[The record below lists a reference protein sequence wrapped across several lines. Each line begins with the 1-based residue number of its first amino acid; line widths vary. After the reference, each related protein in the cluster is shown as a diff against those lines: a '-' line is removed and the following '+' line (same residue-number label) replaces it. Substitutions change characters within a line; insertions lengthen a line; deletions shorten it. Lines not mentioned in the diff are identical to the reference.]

1 MTIDDTRA
9 KPRSSVE
16 DVWPLSPLQEG
27 MLYHTAL
34 DTDGPDT
41 YTVQSVY
48 GIDGPLDAG
57 RLKASWQALLDR
69 HAALRACFRYVS
81 GAQMVQVI
89 QRDVEIPWRETD
101 LSGLPDDIAAG
112 EVSRLAADE
121 MAERL
126 RLEVAPLMKLHLI
139 RLGPERHRLVHTL
152 HHVLADGWSMPIL
165 HRELA
170 AIYAADGDASGLPA
184 AVSYRDYL
192 AWLGRQDKEAARA
205 AWREA
210 LAGLDTPTTV
220 AAADP
225 ARVPDIDTV
234 LIELSPEL
242 TDDLLRLARGHDL
255 TMNTVVQGA
264 WAVVLSQLAG
274 RTDVVFGA
282 TASGRPAELARVESM
297 VGLLLNTLPVRVR
310 LDGGQRVVEMLA
322 DLQRN
327 QSALGAH
334 QHLGLQEVQA
344 AVGPGA
350 VFDTLVIYE
359 NFPRTGLGGSADDGL
374 RLRPVQKGRD
384 SSHYPFTLVTGPGE
398 RMPVILNYE
407 RGLFDHAAA
416 ESVVGAIVRV
426 LERLVAEPDV
436 LVGRLTLLSETERA
450 AVVDNWNAT
459 TGPVPGESVVEM
471 VGRRV
476 AAAPG
481 TVAIT
486 AAGGTDLTYAE
497 VDQASNR
504 LAAYLIGRGVRR
516 GDRVG
521 VAMDRSADLL
531 IVFLAIWKAGAGYVP
546 VDIGYPVER
555 MALIFA
561 DSEVSAVICTQA
573 TGEGLPGDVAG
584 RATIVLDAPETRAAV
599 EGCAATAPEIRL
611 SAGDLAYVMYTSGS
625 TGVPKG
631 VAIPHGAVAGLA
643 GDAGWQLG
651 TDDGV
656 LMHATHVFDPSLYE
670 MWVPLVTGGRVLVA
684 EPGVVDAGGI
694 RQAVE
699 RGATAVHLTAGTFRA
714 LAEASP
720 DCFAGLREIG
730 TGGDV
735 VPAHTVANLRRAQP
749 GVRVRNTY
757 GPTETTLCATWKPIE
772 PGDPLGPELPIGR
785 PMTNRRI
792 YLLDAFLRP
801 VAPGVAGEVYIAGT
815 GLARGYLSRPDLTA
829 ERFVACPFLAGERMY
844 RTGDLARWNRD
855 GEVVFLGRADDQV
868 KIRGFRVELAEVEAV
883 LAAQPG
889 VREAVVVAR
898 EYQPGERRLVGYVVS
913 DAGEVDT
920 EEIRRQMSRVL
931 PAYMVPVAVVGLISL
946 PVTANSKV
954 DRRALPDPELAG
966 HASAKA
972 PESETEKVL
981 CALYAEILGVER
993 VGVDDAFHD
1002 LGGSSALAMRLI
1014 ARIREELGADLP
1026 IRQLFS
1032 SPTPAGVAR
1041 ALAAKSRPAL
1051 EAVTRPEQVPLTA
1064 RQLRAW
1070 LLARPAE
1077 ETRGLHASVAL
1088 RLRGRLDVAALE
1100 AAIGDVAARHE
1111 ILRTTFPGDAQSVH
1125 QHIHDAA
1132 TVRLT
1137 PVPAAEEDLPG
1148 LLAERR
1154 EQLFDL
1160 TRDMPWRC
1168 ELFALAEKEHVLS
1181 VTVHRIAVDDDSM
1194 DVFFRD
1200 LAAAY
1205 GARRAGRAPERAPLV
1220 LQFADYA
1227 IWERRLLEGERDQD
1241 SLINDQLTFWRNHL
1255 AGIDG
1260 ETVLPF
1266 DRPRPA
1272 IPSRRAG
1279 TVAVRLGAGAHVR
1292 LTQAVESAG
1301 ADALQTVHAALA
1313 MLLARYGAGHDL
1325 VIGTTLPRDEDLI
1338 DLEPMIGPFARPFPV
1353 RTDLSADPT
1362 FLEVVARVQES
1373 VREARQHLDVPFEKV
1388 PELLDLPASLSRHP
1402 VFQVGLRVSEEDLGS
1417 WDAADLPAL
1426 RTSVEPGGVE
1436 AIELDLAFEL
1446 AERRNDDDDEDGIEG
1461 ALHYAADLFDRAT
1474 AESVARRL
1482 VSVLEQVAEDPQRR
1496 ISDLDIFLDD
1506 AERGRP
1512 AITPARW
1519 AGPVPQ
1525 VVADLAEDGPLG
1537 ALLLDDLQRPVAP
1550 GAVGELYVTGPA
1562 VDACVTGQPTVPCPF
1577 GTAGHRMLRT
1587 GLLVRRSLDKALVVV
1602 GERRGSSASVKTGDY
1617 EVLLPLRAGGDRP
1630 PLFCVH
1636 ASGGLSWNYGPL
1648 LRHLPANQPVYGVQA
1663 RGLARTESLPGS
1675 VEEMAADYVEQI
1687 RTVRPAGPYH
1697 LLGWSLGGRIAQAM
1711 AVLLEAEGE
1720 EVGLLA
1726 LLDAYPVYMGRNATG
1741 TVSEQASRDEAALDK
1756 RKQQEL
1762 ELAGQ
1767 MVQGTGAQSR
1777 LEAVMRNLWKVGP
1790 AHTAL
1795 PFASDVLLFVASV
1808 DRPAHLPVPEAIDSW
1823 KDVTS
1828 GAVEPH
1834 EIPTNHYE
1842 MVQPAALAQ
1851 IGAILAEKLRHR
1863 PERDGRER

>member
-1 MTIDDTRA
+1 
-9 KPRSSVE
+9 
-16 DVWPLSPLQEG
+16 

-34 DTDGPDT
+34 DKDGPDT

-89 QRDVEIPWRETD
+89 LREVELPWRETD
-101 LSGLPDDIAAG
+101 LSGLPDDMAAG

-121 MAERL
+121 MAERF
-126 RLEVAPLMKLHLI
+126 RLEAAPLMKLHLI
-139 RLGPERHRLVHTL
+139 RLGPESHRLVHTL
-152 HHVLADGWSMPIL
+152 HHVLADGWSMPII
-165 HRELA
+165 HRELS
-170 AIYAADGDASGLPA
+170 AIYAAGADASGLPPTA
-184 AVSYRDYL
+184 SYRDYL
-192 AWLGRQDKEAARA
+192 AWLSRQDKEAARA
-205 AWREA
+205 AWRDE

-220 AAADP
+220 APADP
-225 ARVPDIDTV
+225 TRVPDIDTV
-234 LIELSPEL
+234 MTELSTEL
-242 TDDLLRLARGHDL
+242 TNDLARLARGRDL
-255 TMNTVVQGA
+255 TLSTVVQGA
-264 WAVVLSQLAG
+264 WAVVLSQLTG

-282 TASGRPAELARVESM
+282 TASGRPAEVAGVESM
-297 VGLLLNTLPVRVR
+297 VGMLLTTLPVRVR
-310 LDGGQRVVEMLA
+310 LDGGRPVAETLT
-322 DLQRN
+322 DLQRR
-327 QSALGAH
+327 QSALMAH
-334 QHLGLQEVQA
+334 QHLGLQGVQA
-344 AVGPGA
+344 VAGPGA
-350 VFDTLVIYE
+350 VFDTLVVYE
-359 NFPRTGLGGSADDGL
+359 NFPRTGLDQAEDGGLAM
-374 RLRPVQKGRD
+374 RPVQKGRD

-407 RGLFDHAAA
+407 RGLFDHAVA
-416 ESVVGAIVRV
+416 ESVLGAFVRV
-426 LERLVAEPDV
+426 LERVVAEPDV
-436 LVGRLTLLSETERA
+436 LVGRLTLLSEAERA
-450 AVVDNWNAT
+450 LVVDGWNAT
-459 TGPVPGESVVEM
+459 AGPVPGESMVEM
-471 VGRRV
+471 FGRRV
-476 AAAPG
+476 AAAPDA
-481 TVAIT
+481 VAIT
-486 AAGGTDLTYAE
+486 DAGGTDVTYAE

-504 LAAYLIGRGVRR
+504 LAAYLTGRGVRR

-521 VAMDRSADLL
+521 VAMDRSADLP
-531 IVFLAIWKAGAGYVP
+531 IVFLAIWKAGAAYVP

-555 MALIFA
+555 MALILA

-573 TGEGLPGDVAG
+573 TSEGLPGNASG
-584 RATIVLDAPETRAAV
+584 RDAPDRVTIVLDAPETRAAV
-599 EGCAATAPEIRL
+599 DGCAATAPELRPD
-611 SAGDLAYVMYTSGS
+611 AGDLAYVMYTSGS

-631 VAIPHGAVAGLA
+631 VAVPHGAVAGLA
-643 GDAGWQLG
+643 GDAGWQIG
-651 TDDGV
+651 PGDGV

-670 MWVPLVTGGRVLVA
+670 MWVPLATGGRVLVA
-684 EPGVVDAGGI
+684 EPGVVDAGGV

-720 DCFAGLREIG
+720 DCFAGLREVG

-735 VPAHTVANLRRAQP
+735 VPAHTVENLRRAQP

-772 PGDPLGPELPIGR
+772 PGDALGRELPIGH
-785 PMTNRRI
+785 PMTNRKI
-792 YLLDAFLRP
+792 YILDAFLRP
-801 VAPGVAGEVYIAGT
+801 VAPGVAGELYIAGT

-844 RTGDLARWNRD
+844 RTGDLARWTRD
-855 GEVVFLGRADDQV
+855 GEAVFLGRADDQV

-898 EYQPGERRLVGYVVS
+898 EDQPGERRLVGYVIS

-931 PAYMVPVAVVGLISL
+931 PAYMVPVAIVGLVSL
-946 PVTANSKV
+946 PITAHSKV
-954 DRRALPDPELAG
+954 DRRALPAPDLADR
-966 HASAKA
+966 ASAKA
-972 PESETEKVL
+972 PESQTEKVL

-1070 LLARPAE
+1070 LLARPSE
-1077 ETRGLHASVAL
+1077 ETEGLHVSVAL

-1100 AAIGDVAARHE
+1100 AALGDVAARHE
-1111 ILRTTFPGDAQSVH
+1111 ILRTTFPGGAQSVH
-1125 QHIHDAA
+1125 QHIHDAV
-1132 TVRLT
+1132 TVRLA
-1137 PVPAAEEDLPG
+1137 PAPAAEEDIPG

-1168 ELFALAEKEHVLS
+1168 ELFELSEKEHVLS
-1181 VTVHRIAVDDDSM
+1181 VTMHRIAADDDSM
-1194 DVFFRD
+1194 DVFLRD

-1205 GARRAGRAPERAPLV
+1205 GARRAGRAPERAPLA

-1241 SLINDQLTFWRNHL
+1241 SLINDQMTFWRNHL

-1266 DRPRPA
+1266 DRPRPT
-1272 IPSRRAG
+1272 ISSRRAG
-1279 TVAVRLGAGAHVR
+1279 TVALRLGAGSHAR
-1292 LTQAVESAG
+1292 LTEAVESVG
-1301 ADALQTVHAALA
+1301 ADTLQMVHAALA
-1313 MLLARYGAGHDL
+1313 MLLTSYGAGHDL

-1338 DLEPMIGPFARPFPV
+1338 DLEPMIGPFARPFPI
-1353 RTDLSADPT
+1353 RTDVSADPT
-1362 FLEVVARVQES
+1362 FLEVVARVQEA
-1373 VREARQHLDVPFEKV
+1373 VREARQHLDVPFEKI

-1402 VFQVGLRVSEEDLGS
+1402 VFQVTLDVSEEDNGA
-1417 WDAADLPAL
+1417 WDAAELPAL
-1426 RTSVEPGGVE
+1426 RTSVEPAGVE
-1436 AIELDLAFEL
+1436 AMELDLAFRL
-1446 AERRNDDDDEDGIEG
+1446 TERRDEDDELDGIEG
-1461 ALHYAADLFDRAT
+1461 TLHYGADLFDHAT
-1474 AESVARRL
+1474 AESLGRRL
-1482 VSVLEQVAEDPQRR
+1482 VRVLEQVAEDPHRR

-1512 AITPARW
+1512 AIAPARW
-1519 AGPVPQ
+1519 SGVVPP
-1525 VVADLAEDGPLG
+1525 VVAELAEDGPLG
-1537 ALLLDDLQRPVAP
+1537 ALILDDLQRPVAP
-1550 GAVGELYVTGPA
+1550 GAVGDLYVTGPA
-1562 VDACVTGQPTVPCPF
+1562 VDAGTADQPSVPCPF

-1587 GLLVRRSLDKALVVV
+1587 GLLARKSSSKALIVV

-1648 LRHLPANQPVYGVQA
+1648 LRHLPSNQPVYGVQA

-1687 RTVRPAGPYH
+1687 RTVQPSGPYH

-1711 AVLLEAEGE
+1711 AALLEAEGE
-1720 EVGLLA
+1720 ELGLLA
-1726 LLDAYPVYMGRNATG
+1726 LLDAYPVYMGKNATG
-1741 TVSEQASRDEAALDK
+1741 TVSEQAARDEQAVEK

-1767 MVQGTGAQSR
+1767 MVQGVGARSR

-1790 AHTAL
+1790 AHTAS
-1795 PFASDVLLFVASV
+1795 PFASDILLFVALV
-1808 DRPAHLPVPEAIDSW
+1808 DRPAHLPVSEAVASW
-1823 KDVTS
+1823 KDFTS
-1828 GAVEPH
+1828 GTIEPH

-1851 IGAILAEKLRHR
+1851 IGSIVAEKLRAR
-1863 PERDGRER
+1863 PERPRTQR

>member
-9 KPRSSVE
+9 KPRSTVE

-34 DTDGPDT
+34 DADGPDT

-48 GIDGPLDAG
+48 GIDGPLDAA
-57 RLKASWQALLDR
+57 RLRASWQALVDR

-101 LSGLPDDIAAG
+101 LTGLPDDLADG
-112 EVSRLAADE
+112 EVSRVAEEE

-126 RLEVAPLMKLHLI
+126 RLETAPLMKLHLI
-139 RLGPERHRLVHTL
+139 RLGPDRHLLVHTL
-152 HHVLADGWSMPIL
+152 HHVLVDGWSMPIL

-170 AIYAADGDASGLPA
+170 AIYAADGDASGLPP

-192 AWLGRQDKEAARA
+192 AWLGRQDKDAARA
-205 AWREA
+205 AWRNA
-210 LAGLDTPTTV
+210 LAGLDTPTAV
-220 AAADP
+220 APADP

-234 LIELSPEL
+234 MIELPAEL
-242 TDDLLRLARGHDL
+242 TDGLTRLARARDL

-264 WAVVLSQLAG
+264 WAIVLAQLAG
-274 RTDVVFGA
+274 RTDVVFGS
-282 TASGRPAELARVESM
+282 TSSGRPAALARVESM
-297 VGLLLNTLPVRVR
+297 VGMLLTTLPVRAR
-310 LDGGQRVVEMLA
+310 LDGGQRVVDLLA
-322 DLQRN
+322 GLQRT

-344 AVGPGA
+344 VAGPGA

-359 NFPRTGLGGSADDGL
+359 NFPRTGLDRPAGDGL
-374 RLRPVQKGRD
+374 HMRPVRKGRD
-384 SSHYPFTLVTGPGE
+384 ASHYPFTLVSGPGE
-398 RMPVILNYE
+398 RMPVILNYD
-407 RGLFDHAAA
+407 RGLFGREVA
-416 ESVVGAIVRV
+416 ESVAGAIARV
-426 LERLVAEPDV
+426 LERLVADPDV
-436 LVGRLTLLSETERA
+436 PVGRLTLLGEAERA
-450 AVVDNWNAT
+450 TVVDEWNAT
-459 TGPVPGESVVEM
+459 AGPVPGASVPELFA
-471 VGRRV
+471 RRV
-476 AAAPG
+476 AAAPDA
-481 TVAIT
+481 VAI
-486 AAGGTDLTYAE
+486 AGPDGAELTYAQA
-497 VDQASNR
+497 DAASNR
-504 LAAYLIGRGVRR
+504 LASYLIERGVRR

-521 VAMDRSADLL
+521 VAMERSADLP
-531 IVFLAIWKAGAGYVP
+531 IVFLAIWKAGAAYVP
-546 VDIGYPVER
+546 VDIAHPAER
-555 MALIFA
+555 IAFVLDGA
-561 DSEVSAVICTQA
+561 GVSAVVCTAA
-573 TGEGLPGDVAG
+573 TGEALPGRTLV
-584 RATIVLDAPETRAAV
+584 VLDAPETRAAV
-599 EGCAATAPEIRL
+599 DRCAATAPAARIG
-611 SAGDLAYVMYTSGS
+611 ADDLAYVMYTSGS
-625 TGVPKG
+625 TGEPKG
-631 VAIPHGAVAGLA
+631 VAVPHGAVAGLA
-643 GDAGWQLG
+643 GDAGWRIG
-651 TDDGV
+651 PGDGV

-694 RQAVE
+694 REAVA

-714 LAEASP
+714 LAESSP
-720 DCFAGLREIG
+720 DCFTGLREVG

-735 VPAHTVANLRRAQP
+735 VPAHTVEQLRRARP
-749 GVRVRNTY
+749 GLVVRNTY

-772 PGDPLGPELPIGR
+772 PGEAVGPELPIGR

-801 VAPGVAGEVYIAGT
+801 VPPGVTGELYIAGT
-815 GLARGYLSRPDLTA
+815 GLARGYLARPDLTA
-829 ERFVACPFLAGERMY
+829 ERFVACPFLDGERMY

-898 EYQPGERRLVGYVVS
+898 EDQPGERRLVGYVVS

-920 EEIRRQMSRVL
+920 EEIRRRMGLVL
-931 PAYMVPVAVVGLISL
+931 PAYMVPVAIVGLVSL

-954 DRRALPDPELAG
+954 DRRALPAPDLAG
-966 HASAKA
+966 GASAKA

-993 VGVDDAFHD
+993 AGVDDAFHE

-1051 EAVTRPEQVPLTA
+1051 EPVTRPERVPLTA

-1070 LLARPAE
+1070 LLAGPSE
-1077 ETRGLHASVAL
+1077 ETRGLHVSVAL
-1088 RLRGRLDVAALE
+1088 RLRGRLDVPALE
-1100 AAIGDVAARHE
+1100 AAIGDVAVRHE
-1111 ILRTTFPGDAQSVH
+1111 ILRTTFPGGAEDVH
-1125 QHIHDAA
+1125 QHVHETAA
-1132 TVRLT
+1132 VRLT

-1154 EQLFDL
+1154 ERPFDL
-1160 TRDMPWRC
+1160 TRDLPWRC
-1168 ELFALAEKEHVLS
+1168 DLFALGEREHVLS
-1181 VTVHRIAVDDDSM
+1181 VTMHRIVADDESM

-1227 IWERRLLEGERDQD
+1227 IWEGRLLDGAREQD
-1241 SLINDQLTFWRNHL
+1241 SLMSDQVGFWRNHL

-1260 ETVLPF
+1260 ETVLPV
-1266 DRPRPA
+1266 DRPRAA

-1279 TVAVRLGAGAHVR
+1279 TVPVRLGAGAHAR
-1292 LTQAVESAG
+1292 LARTVEAAG
-1301 ADALQTVHAALA
+1301 ADTLQTVHAALA
-1313 MLLARYGAGHDL
+1313 MLLVAYGAGEDL

-1362 FLEVVARVQES
+1362 FLEVVARVQEA
-1373 VREARQHLDVPFEKV
+1373 VREARQHLDVPFERI
-1388 PELLDLPASLSRHP
+1388 PELLGLPASLSRHP
-1402 VFQVGLRVSEEDLGS
+1402 VFQVGLRVSEEDS
-1417 WDAADLPAL
+1417 VAWDAADLPAL
-1426 RTSVEPGGVE
+1426 RTTAEPAGVE
-1436 AIELDLAFEL
+1436 AIELDLAFAL
-1446 AERRNDDDDEDGIEG
+1446 TERRDDEDDEAGIDG
-1461 ALHYAADLFDRAT
+1461 ILHYAADLFDEDT
-1474 AESVARRL
+1474 AETLARRL
-1482 VSVLEQVAEDPQRR
+1482 VRVLEQVAEDPGRR
-1496 ISDLDIFLDD
+1496 ISELDVLLDD
-1506 AERGRP
+1506 ARRDDP
-1512 AITPARW
+1512 VIAPVRW
-1519 AGPVPQ
+1519 SGAVPEA
-1525 VVADLAEDGPLG
+1525 VADLAGPLG
-1537 ALLLDDLQRPVAP
+1537 ALLLDDRRRPVAP

-1562 VDACVTGQPTVPCPF
+1562 VDAGEPCPF
-1577 GTAGHRMLRT
+1577 GPAGRRMVRT
-1587 GLLVRRSLDKALVVV
+1587 GLLARENSAGELHVV
-1602 GERRGSSASVKTGDY
+1602 GERRGSGASVKTGDY
-1617 EVLLPLRAGGDRP
+1617 EVLLPLRATGDRP

-1663 RGLARTESLPGS
+1663 RGLARTEALPGS
-1675 VEEMAADYVEQI
+1675 VEEMAADYVAQI
-1687 RTVRPAGPYH
+1687 RTVQPSGPYH

-1711 AVLLEAEGE
+1711 TVLLEAAGE
-1720 EVGLLA
+1720 RVGLLA
-1726 LLDAYPVYMGRNATG
+1726 LLDAYPVYMGRNAKG
-1741 TVSEQASRDEAALDK
+1741 TPTEEAARDEEALEK

-1767 MVQGTGAQSR
+1767 LVQGGGARAR
-1777 LEAVMRNLWKVGP
+1777 LEAVMRNLWTVGP
-1790 AHTAL
+1790 DHTAA
-1795 PFASDVLLFVASV
+1795 PFSSDVLLFVATV
-1808 DRPAHLPVPEAIDSW
+1808 DRPAHLPVAEAIASW
-1823 KDVTS
+1823 QDLTG
-1828 GAVEPH
+1828 GAIEPH
-1834 EIPTNHYE
+1834 EIEVNHYE
-1842 MVQPAALAQ
+1842 MVQPAALAR
-1851 IGAILAEKLRHR
+1851 IGAVVAEKLRR
-1863 PERDGRER
+1863 PGAAA

>member
-1 MTIDDTRA
+1 MTVDDTRA

-34 DTDGPDT
+34 DGDGPDT
-41 YTVQSVY
+41 YTVQTVY

-57 RLKASWQALLDR
+57 RLRASWQALVDR

-89 QRDVEIPWRETD
+89 QRDVELPWRETD
-101 LSGLPDDIAAG
+101 LSGLPEDLADG
-112 EVSRLAADE
+112 EVARLAEQE

-126 RLEVAPLMKLHLI
+126 RLEAAPLMKLHLI
-139 RLGPERHRLVHTL
+139 RLGPQRHRLVHTL
-152 HHVLADGWSMPIL
+152 HHVLVDGWSMPIL

-170 AIYAADGDASGLPA
+170 AIYAAGGDASGLPP

-192 AWLGRQDKEAARA
+192 AWLGRQDKESARA
-205 AWREA
+205 AWRDA

-220 AAADP
+220 APADP
-225 ARVPDIDTV
+225 ARVPDIDTAMV
-234 LIELSPEL
+234 ELSPEL

-255 TMNTVVQGA
+255 TLNTVVQGV
-264 WAVVLSQLAG
+264 WAVVLAQLAG

-282 TASGRPAELARVESM
+282 TASGRPAELAGVEAM
-297 VGLLLNTLPVRVR
+297 VGLLLATLPVRVR
-310 LDGGQRVVEMLA
+310 LDGRQRVVDMLA
-322 DLQRN
+322 DLQRD
-327 QSALGAH
+327 QSALRAH

-344 AVGPGA
+344 VVGPGA

-374 RLRPVQKGRD
+374 VMRPVQKGRD

-398 RMPVILNYE
+398 RMPVILYYD
-407 RGLFDHAAA
+407 RGLFDQAAA
-416 ESVVGAIVRV
+416 TSVLGAIVRV
-426 LERLVAEPDV
+426 LERLVAEPGV
-436 LVGRLTLLSETERA
+436 LVGRLTLLGEAERA
-450 AVVDNWNAT
+450 VVVDDWNAT
-459 TGPVPGESVVEM
+459 AGPVPGDSMVELFD
-471 VGRRV
+471 RRV
-476 AAAPG
+476 AAAPD

-486 AAGGTDLTYAE
+486 DADGADLTYAE

-504 LAAYLIGRGVRR
+504 LAAHLADRGVRR

-521 VAMDRSADLL
+521 VAVERSADLP
-531 IVFLAIWKAGAGYVP
+531 IVFLAIWKAGAAYVP
-546 VDIGYPVER
+546 VDVGYPAER
-555 MALIFA
+555 IALILA
-561 DSEVSAVICTQA
+561 GSAVSTVICTQA
-573 TGEGLPGDVAG
+573 TEAAVPQNVPQ
-584 RATIVLDAPETRAAV
+584 RATIVLDAPPTRAAV
-599 EGCAATAPEIRL
+599 DACAGTAPTFRP
-611 SAGDLAYVMYTSGS
+611 SAADLAYVMYTSGS

-631 VAIPHGAVAGLA
+631 VAVPHGAVAGLA
-643 GDAGWQLG
+643 GDAGWRIG
-651 TDDGV
+651 PGDGV

-670 MWVPLVTGGRVLVA
+670 MWVPLATGGRVLVA
-684 EPGVVDAGGI
+684 APGVVDAGGI
-694 RQAVE
+694 RQAVA

-720 DCFAGLREIG
+720 DCFAGLREVG

-735 VPAHTVANLRRAQP
+735 VPAHTVAHLRRAQP
-749 GVRVRNTY
+749 QLRVRNTY

-772 PGDPLGPELPIGR
+772 PGAQLGPELPIGR

-792 YLLDAFLRP
+792 YILDAFLRP
-801 VAPGVAGEVYIAGT
+801 VAPGVAGELYIAGT

-868 KIRGFRVELAEVEAV
+868 KIRGYRVELAEVEAV

-898 EYQPGERRLVGYVVS
+898 EDRPGERRLVGYVVS
-913 DAGEVDT
+913 DAGELDT
-920 EEIRRQMSRVL
+920 EQIRQQMARVL
-931 PAYMVPVAVVGLISL
+931 PGYMVPVAVIGLVSL
-946 PVTANSKV
+946 PITANSKV
-954 DRRALPDPELAG
+954 DRRALPAPDLAG

-972 PESETEKVL
+972 PESATEKVL

-1014 ARIREELGADLP
+1014 ARIREELGVDLP

-1051 EAVTRPEQVPLTA
+1051 EAVTRPERVPLTA

-1070 LLARPAE
+1070 LLARPSE
-1077 ETRGLHASVAL
+1077 ETRGRHLSVAL

-1100 AAIGDVAARHE
+1100 AALRDVAARHE
-1111 ILRTTFPGDAQSVH
+1111 ILRTTFPGDAQTVH

-1132 TVRLT
+1132 PVRLT
-1137 PVPAAEEDLPG
+1137 PVPATEEDLPAR
-1148 LLAERR
+1148 LAERG

-1168 ELFALAEKEHVLS
+1168 ELFALSEKEHVLS
-1181 VTVHRIAVDDDSM
+1181 VTVHRIAADDDSM

-1205 GARRAGRAPERAPLV
+1205 GARRAGRAPERAPLA

-1227 IWERRLLEGERDQD
+1227 IWEQRLLDGEREQD
-1241 SLINDQLTFWRNHL
+1241 SLINDQITFWRNHL
-1255 AGIDG
+1255 AGIDQ

-1266 DRPRPA
+1266 DRARPA

-1279 TVAVRLGAGAHVR
+1279 TVALRLDAGPHAR
-1292 LTQAVESAG
+1292 LAEAVESAG
-1301 ADALQTVHAALA
+1301 ADMPQLVQAALA
-1313 MLLARYGAGHDL
+1313 MLLTRYGAGTDL

-1362 FLEVVARVQES
+1362 FLEVVARVQEA
-1373 VREARQHLDVPFEKV
+1373 VREARQHLDVPFEKI
-1388 PELLDLPASLSRHP
+1388 PELLALPGSLSRHP
-1402 VFQVGLRVSEEDLGS
+1402 VYQVGLQVREEDNGA
-1417 WDAADLPAL
+1417 WDAAELPAL
-1426 RTSVEPGGVE
+1426 RTSVEPTGVE
-1436 AIELDLAFEL
+1436 AIELDLAFAL
-1446 AERRNDDDDEDGIEG
+1446 TERRNDDDDEDGIEG
-1461 ALHYAADLFDRAT
+1461 ALHYAADLFDHDT
-1474 AESVARRL
+1474 AASLARRL
-1482 VSVLEQVAEDPQRR
+1482 VRVLEQVAEDPGRR
-1496 ISDLDIFLDD
+1496 ISDLDILLDD
-1506 AERGRP
+1506 AERGAP
-1512 AITPARW
+1512 AIAPARW
-1519 AGPVPQ
+1519 AGAVPAA
-1525 VVADLAEDGPLG
+1525 VADLVAAGPLG
-1537 ALLLDDLQRPVAP
+1537 ALVLDEAQRPVAP
-1550 GAVGELYVTGPA
+1550 GTVGDLWVTGPA
-1562 VDACVTGQPTVPCPF
+1562 VDADTGGRPSVPCPF
-1577 GTAGHRMLRT
+1577 GTPGHRMLHT
-1587 GLLVRRSLDKALVVV
+1587 GLLARKSPARTLVVV
-1602 GERRGSSASVKTGDY
+1602 GERRGASASAKTGDY
-1617 EVLLPLRAGGDRP
+1617 EVLLPLRAAGDRA
-1630 PLFCVH
+1630 PLFCIH

-1648 LRHLPANQPVYGVQA
+1648 LRHLPPNQPVYGVQA
-1663 RGLARTESLPGS
+1663 RGLARTEPLPGS

-1687 RTVRPAGPYH
+1687 RTVQPTGPYH

-1711 AVLLEAEGE
+1711 AVLLEADGE
-1720 EVGLLA
+1720 KVGLLA
-1726 LLDAYPVYMGRNATG
+1726 LLDAYPVYMGRKATG
-1741 TVSEQASRDEAALDK
+1741 TVTEEAARDEDALER

-1767 MVQGTGAQSR
+1767 LVQGAGARSR
-1777 LEAVMRNLWKVGP
+1777 LEAVMRNLWEVGP
-1790 AHTAL
+1790 AHTAS

-1808 DRPAHLPVPEAIDSW
+1808 DRPAHLPVSEAIASW
-1823 KDVTS
+1823 KDFT
-1828 GAVEPH
+1828 GGTIEPH
-1834 EIPTNHYE
+1834 EIATNHYE

-1851 IGAILAEKLRHR
+1851 IGAIVAEKLRSR
-1863 PERDGRER
+1863 PDA